1 MPVYPVLME
10 SSEEQEWTSLV
21 LRSLKSLENMND
33 QEMQK
38 SIEIAQS
45 IRTQLNN
52 SNTKAAIVALMMMQ
66 LEDLDPPV
74 EEYDIAFV

>member
-1 MPVYPVLME
+1 ME

>member
-1 MPVYPVLME
+1 VPVYPVLME
-10 SSEEQEWTSLV
+10 SSEKQEWTSLV

-52 SNTKAAIVALMMMQ
+52 TNTKAAIVALMMMQ

>member
-1 MPVYPVLME
+1 VPVYPVLME

>member
-1 MPVYPVLME
+1 ME
-10 SSEEQEWTSLV
+10 SSAEQEWTSLV

-38 SIEIAQS
+38 SIEIAQI

>member
-1 MPVYPVLME
+1 ME
-10 SSEEQEWTSLV
+10 SSEKQEWTSLV

-52 SNTKAAIVALMMMQ
+52 TNTKAAIVALMMMQ

>member
-10 SSEEQEWTSLV
+10 SSEKQEWTSLV

-52 SNTKAAIVALMMMQ
+52 TNTKAAIVALMMMQ